1 MQHFHAKVNTWT
13 DRSRVHWAHGYIG
26 HTGTFFLSFSDCLS
40 RESQTKISAVLNNMV
55 TVGSVD
61 CAEEEALCKFLGRR
75 SGVVF
80 YPAKE
85 VTPERETVCELVL
98 KLCSIFF
105 SQSDWNMFLTTCLRT
120 QLERECII
128 QFFSERG
135 FLQHM
140 Y

>member
-1 MQHFHAKVNTWT
+1 
-13 DRSRVHWAHGYIG
+13 
-26 HTGTFFLSFSDCLS
+26 
-40 RESQTKISAVLNNMV
+40 
-55 TVGSVD
+55 VGSVD

-105 SQSDWNMFLTTCLRT
+105 LIG
-120 QLERECII
+120 LEHVPEDVFKNTIGTRVHHSG
-128 QFFSERG
+128 FF
-135 FLQHM
+135 
-140 Y
+140 

>member
-1 MQHFHAKVNTWT
+1 MQ
-13 DRSRVHWAHGYIG
+13 RSTHGQIDHGYIG

-105 SQSDWNMFLTTCLRT
+105 LIG
-120 QLERECII
+120 LEHVPEDVFKNTIGTRVHHSV
-128 QFFSERG
+128 FF
-135 FLQHM
+135 
-140 Y
+140 

>member
-13 DRSRVHWAHGYIG
+13 DRPRVHWAHWYIG

-61 CAEEEALCKFLGRR
+61 CAEEEALCKFLGRC

-85 VTPERETVCELVL
+85 VTPERETVCELVF
-98 KLCSIFF
+98 FF
-105 SQSDWNMFLTTCLRT
+105 SIGLKHVPDDVFKNTIGTRVHHSV
-120 QLERECII
+120 
-128 QFFSERG
+128 FF
-135 FLQHM
+135 
-140 Y
+140 